1 MQQQQPSDNGGAPP
15 GATGATGTAA
25 ARSHVNGGRFDFD
38 DGGTYC
44 GGWEDGKAHGHG
56 VCTGPKGQGAYSGSW
71 HYGFEVSGVYTW
83 PSGSCFEGQWQNGKR
98 HGLGVETRGR
108 WIYRGEWTQG
118 FKGRYGVRQSNTS
131 TAKYQGTWANGL
143 QDGYGSETYADDGT
157 YQGQWMRGMRHGYGV
172 RTSAPFGKA
181 SKYRGQ
187 KALRGSMTSLRSS
200 EPGAAPQDAAEK
212 RDRRV
217 DDSRGGFV
225 LQSNS
230 TEPAV
235 GSRRRSLGSGN
246 IKKHI
251 FKGILKKGAS
261 TGELDRRTASGSIR
275 SNASSASYISTDS
288 AGSVMTNNSMPSDS
302 NASFVI
308 DDEQMDPSVTETY
321 MGEWSNDK
329 RSGYG
334 ISERSDGLKYE
345 GEWYA
350 NKKYGYGVTTF
361 ANGEKEEGKYK
372 NNVLITS
379 QKKRLFLVR
388 SAKFRERIDAAVNAA
403 QRASKIALQKADI
416 AISRT
421 ATARGKAEQ
430 ADGSAAQA
438 RIDSEIAETVAK
450 QYAPDFKQPG
460 LERLKRQMKYRE
472 KNLELSFDQKEADA
486 ANALNQIPNQ
496 APNQMP
502 NRVNSEI
509 SNQIPN
515 KINKPNV
522 GNQIPNQ
529 MGNSTQAYQMNQQQ
543 PTTYQQPQQGNP
555 YSMQNSYPQQPQQN
569 SYQSQQAKPFASMN
583 NPGLNN
589 PGINNP
595 VITNPGIGN
604 PYGNAS
610 SHLNEFGPQI
620 PNANQNSGSAV
631 GNKNAS
637 NDLGVPL
644 HNPRNSITGENVPN
658 ANSIRRMS
666 RRVSGERPYLGSI
679 GQQSSIDHF
688 DHYKRP
694 PSRDSSVDRYSR
706 ATGRLSNSMTGSR
719 QPSVDRTSAARLE
732 TPDRTLR
739 APSAARGTTP
749 TPSGVNNSAM
759 KNGSVPTGVLSGQST
774 SPVAQ
779 NNSAPPFEDV
789 ILRKRGLGQ
798 DIIPSP
804 NQPKRTES
812 LFIPGQPNAQAA
824 KVLAT
829 QTSLQRKKSLPDV
842 QDLPRATRQMPREEV
857 SMLGS
862 ARREEIRRQIDER
875 ERLRANPLLYL
886 VSPQVK
892 DWFSR
897 QQLVLVVLF
906 INISLAIMFFKLLT

>member
-1 MQQQQPSDNGGAPP
+1 MQQQQPGGENGAPGGSP
-15 GATGATGTAA
+15 AATGATGTAA

-172 RTSAPFGKA
+172 RSSAPFGKA

-187 KALRGSMTSLRSS
+187 KGAARGSLTSLRSN
-200 EPGAAPQDAAEK
+200 EQGAAPLDAAEK

-225 LQSNS
+225 LQSRS
-230 TEPAV
+230 TEPTSV
-235 GSRRRSLGSGN
+235 RRRSLGSGN
-246 IKKHI
+246 IKKNI

-261 TGELDRRTASGSIR
+261 TGELDRRTGSGSIR

-288 AGSVMTNNSMPSDS
+288 AGSVVTNASMPSDS

-361 ANGEKEEGKYK
+361 STGEKEEGKYK

-379 QKKRLFLVR
+379 QKKRLFLMR

-430 ADGSAAQA
+430 ADIAAAQA
-438 RIDSEIAETVAK
+438 RDDSEIADQVAR

-460 LERLKRQMKYRE
+460 LERLKMQMKYRE
-472 KNLELSFDQKEADA
+472 PNRNLDISMDQKDHGMMPNEIP
-486 ANALNQIPNQ
+486 NQIPNNKLN
-496 APNQMP
+496 AKPMANQMP
-502 NRVNSEI
+502 
-509 SNQIPN
+509 
-515 KINKPNV
+515 
-522 GNQIPNQ
+522 
-529 MGNSTQAYQMNQQQ
+529 
-543 PTTYQQPQQGNP
+543 QGNP
-555 YSMQNSYPQQPQQN
+555 YYQQN
-569 SYQSQQAKPFASMN
+569 QQNTYQN
-583 NPGLNN
+583 NPYHQQQQQQQQNPYQQYQNKPNNPSSLNN
-589 PGINNP
+589 PSQIHH
-595 VITNPGIGN
+595 
-604 PYGNAS
+604 YNAS
-610 SHLNEFGPQI
+610 SNNPASHHVNEFGPQL
-620 PNANQNSGSAV
+620 PNNIQQQQ
-631 GNKNAS
+631 KTTAS
-637 NDLGVPL
+637 NEYINSTTN
-644 HNPRNSITGENVPN
+644 NPRNSLTGENLPN
-658 ANSIRRMS
+658 TNSIRRMS
-666 RRVSGERPYLGSI
+666 RRVSGDRPYLGNI

-706 ATGRLSNSMTGSR
+706 ATGRLSNSLAGSR
-719 QPSVDRTSAARLE
+719 QPSVDRNSAGRLE

-739 APSAARGTTP
+739 APSAVRGTTP
-749 TPSGVNNSAM
+749 APTGMNPGGM
-759 KNGSVPTGVLSGQST
+759 KNGSVPTGNGKPQNSINSNGT
-774 SPVAQ
+774 SL
-779 NNSAPPFEDV
+779 PPFEDV
-789 ILRKRGLGQ
+789 IIRKRGLGQ
-798 DIIPSP
+798 DIVPSP

-812 LFIPGQPNAQAA
+812 LFIPGQPNQQQAP
-824 KVLAT
+824 KVLTT

-857 SMLGS
+857 SYLGS
-862 ARREEIRRQIDER
+862 ARREEVRRQIDER
-875 ERLRANPLLYL
+875 ERLRANPLLWL

>member
-1 MQQQQPSDNGGAPP
+1 MQQQPDSGAPGGSP
-15 GATGATGTAA
+15 AATGATGTAA

-187 KALRGSMTSLRSS
+187 KALRGSLSSLRSS
-200 EPGAAPQDAAEK
+200 EPGATPLDAAEK

-225 LQSNS
+225 LQSKS
-230 TEPAV
+230 TEPTST
-235 GSRRRSLGSGN
+235 SRRRSLGSGN
-246 IKKHI
+246 IKKNI
-251 FKGILKKGAS
+251 FKKGAS
-261 TGELDRRTASGSIR
+261 TGELDRRTGSGSIR
-275 SNASSASYISTDS
+275 SNASSVSYISTDS
-288 AGSVMTNNSMPSDS
+288 AGSVMTNASMPSDS

-308 DDEQMDPSVTETY
+308 DDEHMDPNITETY

-361 ANGEKEEGKYK
+361 SNGEKEEGKYK

-379 QKKRLFLVR
+379 QKKKKLFLMR

-430 ADGSAAQA
+430 ADIAAAQA
-438 RIDSEIAETVAK
+438 REDSEVADTVAR
-450 QYAPDFKQPG
+450 QYAPDFKQPD
-460 LERLKRQMKYRE
+460 LERIKRQMKYRE
-472 KNLELSFDQKEADA
+472 PNRNLDISIDQKEL
-486 ANALNQIPNQ
+486 NATNDLNQLTNQIPNQ
-496 APNQMP
+496 IPNQ
-502 NRVNSEI
+502 VNNEL
-509 SNQIPN
+509 SNQISN
-515 KINKPNV
+515 KMNKPM

-529 MGNSTQAYQMNQQQ
+529 LHNQVPNSNYAQSN
-543 PTTYQQPQQGNP
+543 TYQQQSTYQQQNVYQQQTNSYQPQQNTFQP
-555 YSMQNSYPQQPQQN
+555 QSNTMQQQQQNQYSQQQN
-569 SYQSQQAKPFASMN
+569 SYQQQSQKSFHTTNN
-583 NPGLNN
+583 NPNGNNSYNQTNN
-589 PGINNP
+589 P
-595 VITNPGIGN
+595 
-604 PYGNAS
+604 AS
-610 SHLNEFGPQI
+610 FVNEFGPQV
-620 PNANQNSGSAV
+620 ANNNQQSAGKNSGV
-631 GNKNAS
+631 EFNAPI
-637 NDLGVPL
+637 N
-644 HNPRNSITGENVPN
+644 NPRNSLTGENVTN
-658 ANSIRRMS
+658 TNSIRRMS
-666 RRVSGERPYLGSI
+666 RRVSGDRPYLGNI

-706 ATGRLSNSMTGSR
+706 ATGRLSNSLAGSR
-719 QPSVDRTSAARLE
+719 QPSVDRNSATRLE

-739 APSAARGTTP
+739 APSTARGSTP
-749 TPSGVNNSAM
+749 VASGLNSGI
-759 KNGSVPTGVLSGQST
+759 KNGSVPTGQGT
-774 SPVAQ
+774 SPTIH
-779 NNSAPPFEDV
+779 NNSTPPFEDV

-798 DIIPSP
+798 DIVPSP

-812 LFIPGQPNAQAA
+812 LFIPGQPNAQTA

-842 QDLPRATRQMPREEV
+842 QELPRATRQMPREEV
-857 SMLGS
+857 SYLGS
-862 ARREEIRRQIDER
+862 ARREEVRRQIDER

>member
-1 MQQQQPSDNGGAPP
+1 
-15 GATGATGTAA
+15 
-25 ARSHVNGGRFDFD
+25 
-38 DGGTYC
+38 
-44 GGWEDGKAHGHG
+44 
-56 VCTGPKGQGAYSGSW
+56 
-71 HYGFEVSGVYTW
+71 
-83 PSGSCFEGQWQNGKR
+83 
-98 HGLGVETRGR
+98 
-108 WIYRGEWTQG
+108 
-118 FKGRYGVRQSNTS
+118 
-131 TAKYQGTWANGL
+131 
-143 QDGYGSETYADDGT
+143 
-157 YQGQWMRGMRHGYGV
+157 MRGMRHGYGV

-187 KALRGSMTSLRSS
+187 KTLRGSLTSLRSS
-200 EPGAAPQDAAEK
+200 EPGAAPLDAAEK

-225 LQSNS
+225 LQSKS
-230 TEPAV
+230 TEPTAN
-235 GSRRRSLGSGN
+235 RRRSLGSGH
-246 IKKHI
+246 IKKNL
-251 FKGILKKGAS
+251 FKKGAS
-261 TGELDRRTASGSIR
+261 TGELDRRTGSGSIR

-288 AGSVMTNNSMPSDS
+288 AGSVMTNASMPSDS

-308 DDEQMDPSVTETY
+308 DDEQMDPNVTETY

-361 ANGEKEEGKYK
+361 SNGEKEEGKYK

-379 QKKRLFLVR
+379 QKKKLFLMR

-430 ADGSAAQA
+430 ADIAAAQA
-438 RIDSEIAETVAK
+438 REDSEIAETVAR

-460 LERLKRQMKYRE
+460 LERLKQRQMKYRE
-472 KNLELSFDQKEADA
+472 LNRSLGEEQPKEA
-486 ANALNQIPNQ
+486 ALNPSGLNQVPPTMRIGNQPNNEIPLKQ
-496 APNQMP
+496 L
-502 NRVNSEI
+502 
-509 SNQIPN
+509 
-515 KINKPNV
+515 
-522 GNQIPNQ
+522 GNQIPNHQ
-529 MGNSTQAYQMNQQQ
+529 
-543 PTTYQQPQQGNP
+543 YQQPVHKQP
-555 YSMQNSYPQQPQQN
+555 SSFPSTTLQNSGFVN
-569 SYQSQQAKPFASMN
+569 STDSYTSVN
-583 NPGLNN
+583 NNN
-589 PGINNP
+589 NSVINNKNNNNGIP
-595 VITNPGIGN
+595 AATQVNPELFRPAQQQQQQQQQQQISN
-604 PYGNAS
+604 NVMFK
-610 SHLNEFGPQI
+610 NEFG
-620 PNANQNSGSAV
+620 NSVPRNNSLGGENSAV
-631 GNKNAS
+631 T
-637 NDLGVPL
+637 VP
-644 HNPRNSITGENVPN
+644 T

-666 RRVSGERPYLGSI
+666 RRVSGDRPYIGNI

-706 ATGRLSNSMTGSR
+706 ATGRLSNSLSGSR
-719 QPSVDRTSAARLE
+719 QPSIDRTSTTPRVAE
-732 TPDRTLR
+732 TPDRTMR
-739 APSAARGTTP
+739 APSATRGTTP
-749 TPSGVNNSAM
+749 TPTGTLNPSSGI
-759 KNGSVPTGVLSGQST
+759 KNGSVPTGQGGVSSNQL
-774 SPVAQ
+774 
-779 NNSAPPFEDV
+779 PFEDV
-789 ILRKRGLGQ
+789 IIRKRGLGQ
-798 DIIPSP
+798 DIVPSP

-812 LFIPGQPNAQAA
+812 LFIPGHPNAQAE

-829 QTSLQRKKSLPDV
+829 QAALQRKKSLPDV
-842 QDLPRATRQMPREEV
+842 QELPKATRQMPREEV